1 MSFEL
6 LSDIADIKM
15 KVSGKTL
22 QELFKDAL
30 RGVAFYLKPE
40 VLKSKKKNLL
50 KEKQKIKVQAADIN
64 SLLIEFLSKILA
76 QADIASTVF
85 IDVSFG
91 IFGENFL
98 EGEMA
103 GVKVDSFAQEI
114 KAISYERVDINKSS
128 TSGLYE
134 TILVFDI

>member
-1 MSFEL
+1 M
-6 LSDIADIKM
+6 
-15 KVSGKTL
+15 
-22 QELFKDAL
+22 
-30 RGVAFYLKPE
+30 
-40 VLKSKKKNLL
+40 
-50 KEKQKIKVQAADIN
+50 
-64 SLLIEFLSKILA
+64 LIEFLSKILA

-98 EGEMA
+98 DGEMA

-114 KAISYERVDINKSS
+114 KAISYERVDIKKSL